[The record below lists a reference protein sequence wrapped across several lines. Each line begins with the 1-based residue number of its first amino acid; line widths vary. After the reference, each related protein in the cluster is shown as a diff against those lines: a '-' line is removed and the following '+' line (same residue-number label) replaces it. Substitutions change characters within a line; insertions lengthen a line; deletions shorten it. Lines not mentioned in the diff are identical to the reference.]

1 MEESNL
7 ARPKGSKNK
16 IKLEVI
22 IKEKEERHAQL
33 AEEIKELK
41 EKQTELKTLEKEI
54 KKLKAEQ
61 IKQEEKAA
69 EEARK
74 AELDQKIK
82 EMLASGLSAGDIL
95 EKLK

>member
-1 MEESNL
+1 M

-74 AELDQKIK
+74 AELDHKIK

>member
-1 MEESNL
+1 M

-41 EKQTELKTLEKEI
+41 EGK
-54 KKLKAEQ
+54 
-61 IKQEEKAA
+61 
-69 EEARK
+69 
-74 AELDQKIK
+74 
-82 EMLASGLSAGDIL
+82 
-95 EKLK
+95 